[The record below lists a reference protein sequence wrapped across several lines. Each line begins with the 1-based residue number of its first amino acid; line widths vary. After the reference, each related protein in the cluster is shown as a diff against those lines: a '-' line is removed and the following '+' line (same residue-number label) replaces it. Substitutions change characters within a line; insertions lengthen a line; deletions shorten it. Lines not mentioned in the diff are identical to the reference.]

1 MSRYGP
7 MTFWALGVLG
17 GCAFAGVCVLAAGVL
32 DSTSEAA
39 RALQGGA
46 IGTGAAACVS
56 AVMLLACA
64 AGRRAE
70 PGAAADTG
78 RTSASGESSSL

>member
-7 MTFWALGVLG
+7 MAFWALGVLG
-17 GCAFAGVCVLAAGVL
+17 GCAFAGVCALAAGAL
-32 DSTSEAA
+32 AGESEAA
-39 RALQGGA
+39 KALQGGA
-46 IGTGAAACVS
+46 IGTAGGACFS

-78 RTSASGESSSL
+78 RSSASRDV